1 MADYI
6 EMDAV
11 ALLPPESFWQKDSF
25 RFIKPEEFGELG
37 IDPADIP
44 LGTFA
49 ALQHPSHLPS
59 KFGGN
64 AYGFGLFEAYDRL
77 KPEDI
82 KLLQSVTFG
91 NPEDISKHYK
101 ALNTLYTHIGLLIRF
116 SSLGKPYYLIPVH
129 LASETLTHIKS
140 KVDEITKIVG
150 FHRKKYLKE
159 YHDIGLVTHQDA
171 LISRALSFRFKEHNF
186 IAIDSIDK
194 LRSLN
199 QTLDLVILPR
209 DLYEIIFM
217 ENFNLFSQEMPSKK
231 QVEQYAV
238 YFLWKLY
245 NVLKP
250 DGEIFVI
257 SNTYPP
263 KTNRTAEIIFQTSQE
278 EKDFFLFTH
287 IFKTKKRY
295 KPKARPLQVNIFD
308 FQKYLSGLYVE
319 QEDLDKLLGG
329 KSIDDM
335 TLGQIGGLPYLNFP
349 LVDSSFHRE
358 QEKAWSKLLSIHFDK
373 IFLKP
378 LVPPAISEDW
388 KKRFAAPDYIPTYM
402 MIYLGQKKPLKTTI
416 SELLQ
421 ETAESRLLGC
431 PPDYLADYRDKFAY
445 VIQTLIV
452 LERLKKGTYKGLP
465 EIFIDRLRQPLV
477 NKNRRFNALND
488 VIKLIAK
495 IRKLEKVRDYLNPDK
510 IEGTKTGVLENLEAL
525 TFFGFSHNELREIIY
540 IVFGHTSL
548 GRIISGKM
556 SEKAFKPVLD
566 LAQTFD
572 TQQAINL
579 LRYCRLMTMA
589 ETEAARG
596 SDLTEEQLAELFD
609 IYGSAV
615 RVVSNQD
622 RDWYEVL
629 DEKIAFMGGVQNK
642 VIRKILKMMNY
653 YEFINDWSELGQ
665 KGQMEKEFLAD
676 YDDSK
681 LERIENVIRLVNTV
695 EQFTQGYLKS
705 NPLELPAFYRK
716 ILDKE
721 FHGTGYIF
729 ERIDSDLVLI
739 LLSITANLSRSDII
753 NLNPLLADVKSAE
766 IDDRVK
772 RIEQE
777 ARGINFRYV
786 DFDVLRQFSEQLHRH
801 GSAFVLGTG
810 FQIKVDPESLA
821 LEIAYMDVD
830 NAIERLNSLSKKI
843 AGCPISGI
851 PVEDLKSLESIFS
864 KLESFYQSH
873 LRFIEETEHSL
884 KLPSRQKRWFQSVQE
899 LRKDLR
905 SNFLSMFFR
914 PEDVYNNLDLLYR
927 HAPSVLDFILP
938 EFTALQ
944 DREVSWHLYM
954 TSPVTHYIIS
964 ATKKLQALITHDK
977 ESFQN
982 VRFLHRLAQREF
994 GPMATGTVGVSNS
1007 QIRELEKITEK
1018 ISLNKSLFDA
1028 LIKSLIFQDL
1038 GRLPA
1043 LREKYKDDINPAEL
1057 AQASAVFIEKEGI
1070 AQIYNLD
1077 EKGEAYFVFLVMH
1090 HSLMHH
1096 VFRGEFPAAA
1106 VKDVLDSND
1115 KDLFD
1120 AFFIFSFI
1128 MLSAIRDDLILED
1141 LAGQLFKI
1149 KALCDKIFDGET
1161 SLEEKLDRIFVRR
1174 GNLFY
1179 AHEAYQREGLPKGI
1193 APARYLE
1200 SRAWKEPGKSECIQT
1215 GKKVFA
1221 LERIF
1226 RLRGIRHAQY
1236 LDLVNLMI
1244 KVPLKFIYKE
1254 RTLSSIGYAT
1264 FEKELFE
1271 AFRIYNT
1278 LQTLPAEAR
1287 HFILNQ
1293 LVEDKVRIFGYE
1305 KVSGYLSYENQIKIL
1320 LVGLLGTKHFK
1331 PSGSAIS
1338 LNFLPLCEK
1347 IEKRYEAINDY
1358 LNTLSTAE
1366 LLGDDHQN
1374 HFFSTETGII
1384 LKKEAFPNVCSIDF
1398 QDSVNISQKIS
1409 YITSTNNVE
1418 QLKNYFH
1425 SSLRSIRTY
1434 RFFTDDYEE
1443 QLERAYDQRLTEITD
1458 MILDQT
1464 KKQMDLVHDFKE
1476 VHNLVSD
1483 LLERS
1488 WDIGFSEDQRH
1499 RLNDLY
1505 ELRKDRLR
1513 REKLSEI
1520 DSVLETIHDTHELKD
1535 YWDSIKWYLQSN
1547 RRFFGK
1553 EFENIIARKFDE
1565 AGSRMGG

>member
-1 MADYI
+1 M
-6 EMDAV
+6 
-11 ALLPPESFWQKDSF
+11 
-25 RFIKPEEFGELG
+25 LG

-64 AYGFGLFEAYDRL
+64 AYGVGLFEAYDRL

-82 KLLQSVTFG
+82 KLLQSVTFD
-91 NPEDISKHYK
+91 NTEDIRNNYK
-101 ALNTLYTHIGLLIRF
+101 GLNALYAHIGLLIRF

-140 KVDEITKIVG
+140 KVNEITKIVG

-159 YHDIGLVTHQDA
+159 YYDIGLVTHQDA

-186 IAIDSIDK
+186 VAIDSIDK

-209 DLYEIIFM
+209 DLHEIILM
-217 ENFNLFSQEMPSKK
+217 ENFNPFSQEMPSKK

-257 SNTYPP
+257 SNVYPP

-295 KPKARPLQVNIFD
+295 RPKARPLQVNIFD

-335 TLGQIGGLPYLNFP
+335 TLGQLGGLPYLNFP
-349 LVDSSFHRE
+349 LFDPSFLRD
-358 QEKAWSKLLSIHFDK
+358 QEKAWAKLLSIHFDK

-388 KKRFAAPDYIPTYM
+388 KKRFATPDYIPTYM
-402 MIYLGQKKPLKTTI
+402 MIYLGQKKPLKITMT
-416 SELLQ
+416 ELMR

-431 PPDYLADYRDKFAY
+431 PPDFLAEYRDKFAY
-445 VIQTLIV
+445 VIQTLSV
-452 LERLKKGTYKGLP
+452 LERLKDGTYKGLP

-477 NKNRRFNALND
+477 NKNRRFNALSD
-488 VIKLIAK
+488 VIRLIKK
-495 IRKLEKVRDYLNPDK
+495 IRKLEKVREYLNPDK

-556 SEKAFKPVLD
+556 SEKAFKPALD

-572 TQQAINL
+572 TQQAVNL

-615 RVVSNQD
+615 RVVSNKD
-622 RDWYEVL
+622 LDWYEVL
-629 DEKIAFMGGVQNK
+629 DEKIASMGGVQNK
-642 VIRKILKMMNY
+642 VIRKIIKMMNY
-653 YEFINDWSELGQ
+653 YEFINAWSELGR

-676 YDDSK
+676 YDDRK

-695 EQFTQGYLKS
+695 EQFKQGYLKS
-705 NPLELPAFYRK
+705 DPLALPAFYRK

-729 ERIDSDLVLI
+729 ERIDSELVFI
-739 LLSITANLSRSDII
+739 LLSITANLSRGDII

-777 ARGINFRYV
+777 ARGINVRYV
-786 DFDVLRQFSEQLHRH
+786 DVDVLRQFGEQLHRH

-810 FQIKVDPESLA
+810 FQIKVEPETLA

-830 NAIERLNSLSKKI
+830 NAIERLDALSKKI

-851 PVEDLKSLESIFS
+851 PVEDLKNLESIFS

-873 LRFIEETEHSL
+873 LRFIKETAHSL
-884 KLPSRQKRWFQSVQE
+884 KLPSRQKRWFQNVQE
-899 LRKDLR
+899 LRQDLR

-914 PEDVYNNLDLLYR
+914 PEDVYINLDLLYR

-954 TSPVTHYIIS
+954 TSPVTHYIIA

-994 GPMATGTVGVSNS
+994 GPMATGTVGVSDL
-1007 QIRELEKITEK
+1007 QIRELEKTIDK
-1018 ISLNKSLFDA
+1018 ISLNKPLFDA

-1057 AQASAVFIEKEGI
+1057 AQASAVFIEQEGI
-1070 AQIYNLD
+1070 AQIYDLD
-1077 EKGEAYFVFLVMH
+1077 EKGKAYFIFLVRH

-1096 VFRGEFPAAA
+1096 IFRGEFSASA
-1106 VKDVLDSND
+1106 VKDVLDSKD
-1115 KDLFD
+1115 KELFD
-1120 AFFIFSFI
+1120 AFFVFSFI

-1161 SLEEKLDRIFVRR
+1161 SLEEKLDRIFIRR

-1179 AHEAYQREGLPKGI
+1179 AHEAYLREGLPKGI
-1193 APARYLE
+1193 TPSGYLK
-1200 SRAWKEPGKSECIQT
+1200 SSAWKEPGKSECIQT
-1215 GKKVFA
+1215 GKTVFA

-1244 KVPLKFIYKE
+1244 KVPLKYIYKE

-1293 LVEDKVRIFGYE
+1293 LGEDKVRIFGYE
-1305 KVSGYLSYENQIKIL
+1305 KVSGYLSYENQIKLL

-1331 PSGSAIS
+1331 PGGSAIC

-1347 IEKRYEAINDY
+1347 IEKRYEAINNY

-1366 LLGDDHQN
+1366 LLGDDHQLN
-1374 HFFSTETGII
+1374 HFFSAETGII

-1425 SSLRSIRTY
+1425 SSLRSIRMY

-1443 QLERAYDQRLTEITD
+1443 QLERAYDRRLTEITD

-1488 WDIGFSEDQRH
+1488 WDIGFSEDQKD

-1565 AGSRMGG
+1565 AGSRIGG